1 MNFTGAVAV
10 GTTID
15 TIVASAALAASS
27 TSTTSHFHELEPHI
41 GISFECC
48 QLHSGKVVQF
58 VWPLES
64 LDEPLRNIAQWALD
78 SQKNFD
84 TYA

>member
-1 MNFTGAVAV
+1 MNFTGVVAV
-10 GTTID
+10 GTTTTTID
-15 TIVASAALAASS
+15 TIIASAALAASS

-58 VWPLES
+58 VWMPLQS
-64 LDEPLRNIAQWALD
+64 LDELKEVHTQ
-78 SQKNFD
+78 
-84 TYA
+84 TYAKLNII

>member
-15 TIVASAALAASS
+15 TIIASAALAAS
-27 TSTTSHFHELEPHI
+27 TCMHHFHELEPHI

-58 VWPLES
+58 VWMPLQS
-64 LDEPLRNIAQWALD
+64 LDELKEVHTQ
-78 SQKNFD
+78 
-84 TYA
+84 TYAKLNII